1 MGLRQE
7 DGEMEDSLDYAV
19 RLSQENEQDWE
30 KGQWVKVLSAQAWG
44 PEFISPEHT

>member
-7 DGEMEDSLDYAV
+7 DGEMEDSLDYATG
-19 RLSQENEQDWE
+19 NEQDWE